1 MTPQQVLK
9 YLAYNLLS
17 TLSGSDVGTWNERA
31 DYDDSTTLNMI
42 TSHYEF
48 KQGDLKDLEL
58 FLAYHPN
65 QYPIVFIDSQEDMS
79 IKALAY
85 PPLKKSFFDYLF
97 PIGLPHYFD
106 TFPRHDTNE
115 VRGSRYQGYRKVQNR
130 TNLNL
135 LTEPPRVSTVGLW
148 AKRRDS
154 KLLKNNIQV
163 YRDTDGETGLEIIFQ
178 TLALQGTVGN
188 YLFNELTYMDVQE
201 YFENPAKQEEFAEW
215 NNYEITT
222 QDHFIRLKYQPHNIK
237 TLNYPPR

>member
-1 MTPQQVLK
+1 MTPNEVLK

-17 TLSGSDVGTWNERA
+17 TLTGDIA
-31 DYDDSTTLNMI
+31 PDYDDSTTLNMI

-58 FLAYHPN
+58 FLSYHPN
-65 QYPIVFIDSQEDMS
+65 QYPIVFIHSQEDMS

-85 PPLKKSFFDYLF
+85 PPLKKSFFDSRF
-97 PIGLPHYFD
+97 PFGLPHYFD
-106 TFPRHDTNE
+106 TFPREDTNE
-115 VRGSRYQGYRKVQNR
+115 VRGWSKYGGYRRVQNR
-130 TNLNL
+130 ANPNLI
-135 LTEPPRVSTVGLW
+135 TEPPRLSTVSLW

-163 YRDTDGETGLEIIFQ
+163 YRKWTGEIGLEIRFQ
-178 TLALQGTVGN
+178 TLALQGNVGN

-215 NNYEITT
+215 NNYDITT
-222 QDHFIRLKYQPHNIK
+222 QDHFIRLEYQHLNIK
-237 TLNYPPR
+237 TLNYPKGGKIR